1 MRSLLRFKG
10 DGKVLKS
17 FRELKVWQKSYDLCL
32 EVFRITKKFPG
43 EEKYV
48 LSSQMRK
55 SALSIPSNI
64 AEGYGRKTRADYIRI
79 LYIAYGSSCELDTQI
94 SLTGDL
100 NYIQETELENIKE
113 EIFEVGIMLKALIRA
128 LEKSADPKCPHH

>member
-1 MRSLLRFKG
+1 M
-10 DGKVLKS
+10 LKS

-32 EVFRITKKFPG
+32 EVFRITKMFPG
-43 EEKYV
+43 EERYV

-79 LYIAYGSSCELDTQI
+79 LYIAYGSVCELDTQI
-94 SLTGDL
+94 SLSGDL
-100 NYIQETELENIKE
+100 DYIQESLLEKCQKE
-113 EIFEVGIMLKALIRA
+113 ISEVGIMLRALIRA
-128 LEKSADPKCPHH
+128 LDK

>member
-1 MRSLLRFKG
+1 MLKHFK
-10 DGKVLKS
+10 
-17 FRELKVWQKSYDLCL
+17 ELKVWQKSYKLCL
-32 EVFRITKKFPG
+32 EIYRITLSLPK

-79 LYIAYGSSCELDTQI
+79 LYIAYGSVCELDTQI
-94 SLTGDL
+94 HLAGDL
-100 NYIQETELENIKE
+100 HYIQGRKIDRIKE
-113 EIFEVGIMLKALIRA
+113 QISEIGIMLRALLRA
-128 LEKSADPKCPHH
+128 LENKHKT